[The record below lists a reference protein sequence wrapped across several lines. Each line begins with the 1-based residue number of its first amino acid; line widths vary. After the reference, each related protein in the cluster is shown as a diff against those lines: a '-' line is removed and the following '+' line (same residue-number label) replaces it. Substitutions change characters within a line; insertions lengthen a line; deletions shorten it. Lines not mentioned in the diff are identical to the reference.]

1 MTDELRPLALWPHNI
16 PDEQMALI
24 KQAKA
29 NIDVPYRVLPSPAVP
44 GGHER
49 VMAMGELPPFLCE
62 AALVKDPTNA
72 QSVENALRWLL
83 TAPESDNRGFGY
95 VDYLAAIF
103 GPGVKELEPE
113 TVERKVG
120 FK

>member
-1 MTDELRPLALWPHNI
+1 MTDLRPLAIWPHEI

-49 VMAMGELPPFLCE
+49 VLAMGELPPFLCD
-62 AALVKDPTNA
+62 AALVKDPTNP

-83 TAPESDNRGFGY
+83 TAPEGDERGFGY
-95 VDYLAAIF
+95 TQYLEAIF
-103 GPGVKELEPE
+103 GPGVKDLGTEEVESKVRLE
-113 TVERKVG
+113 
-120 FK
+120 